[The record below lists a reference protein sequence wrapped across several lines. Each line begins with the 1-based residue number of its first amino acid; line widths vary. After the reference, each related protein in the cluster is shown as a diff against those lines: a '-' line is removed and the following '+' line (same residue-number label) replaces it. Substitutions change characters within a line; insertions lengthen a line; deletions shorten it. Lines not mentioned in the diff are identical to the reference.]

1 MKHKLTEQGL
11 ENFKNELDN
20 LKNIERPRIIQ
31 AIADARAQGDLS
43 ENADYDVA
51 RNEQSRVEARIVE
64 LEEIVK
70 NAVIIESS
78 NKDNLGKK
86 ITIKIYKNAKQM
98 KDLEFTFTLVSS
110 NLESSMEPG
119 AMKVSAEAPIGKAV
133 LGARIGDEKF
143 VKTEANSEQKI
154 KIINIK

>member
-1 MKHKLTEQGL
+1 M
-11 ENFKNELDN
+11 
-20 LKNIERPRIIQ
+20 KNIERPRIIQ

-86 ITIKIYKNAKQM
+86 ITIRIYKNAKQ
-98 KDLEFTFTLVSS
+98 KNDL
-110 NLESSMEPG
+110 
-119 AMKVSAEAPIGKAV
+119 
-133 LGARIGDEKF
+133 
-143 VKTEANSEQKI
+143 
-154 KIINIK
+154 

>member
-70 NAVIIESS
+70 NAVII
-78 NKDNLGKK
+78 
-86 ITIKIYKNAKQM
+86 
-98 KDLEFTFTLVSS
+98 
-110 NLESSMEPG
+110 
-119 AMKVSAEAPIGKAV
+119 
-133 LGARIGDEKF
+133 
-143 VKTEANSEQKI
+143 
-154 KIINIK
+154 